1 MPDCGSQVILCDL
14 PIRFDTYS
22 GCTHACEYC
31 FAKKKREIS
40 EVEKKESV
48 IALKN
53 IINGKRNPTT
63 GWCDWNIPLHWGG
76 MSDPLQPCEKLHRR
90 SKECLEYLA
99 KTQYPFVISTKGK
112 LAGDSEYVELLAKC
126 NCVVQISLVDPSY
139 DKWEQG
145 CPTYA
150 ERVEII
156 RKLTKAGVKR
166 LNVRCQP
173 YIPQIQKT
181 LVEKSIPAYAEA
193 GVHGLIVEGYKA
205 QKKRAGMVKVAG
217 DFAFPISVLRPRFE
231 QIKKACHKHGLAF
244 YVGENRLRGMGDS
257 LCCCGIENLEGFRG
271 NSYNFN
277 HLFNDKDGIGESTPA
292 MKIKG
297 LGTQSFRA
305 LKQDSA
311 YGNHLKVTSFED
323 CMKEFGNL
331 AKNIFEPNG
340 RT

>member
-1 MPDCGSQVILCDL
+1 MPRCGSQVILCDL
-14 PIRFDTYS
+14 PVRFDTYA

-31 FAKKKREIS
+31 FAKKQKDIS
-40 EVEKKESV
+40 TIKTDESV
-48 IALKN
+48 KSLRAFVEGQRSIET
-53 IINGKRNPTT
+53 R
-63 GWCDWNIPLHWGG
+63 WCDWNIPLHWGG

-173 YIPQIQKT
+173 YIPQIQTNLIKN
-181 LVEKSIPAYAEA
+181 SIPLYKDI
-193 GVHGLIVEGYKA
+193 GVHGLIVEGYKS
-205 QKKRAGMVKVAG
+205 QKRKAGMLKVAG
-217 DFAFPISVLRPRFE
+217 DYAFPLSVLEPRFQ
-231 QIKKACHKHGLAF
+231 QIKKVCHENGLVF
-244 YVGENRLRGMGDS
+244 YSGENRLRELGDA
-257 LCCCGIENLEGFRG
+257 LCCCGIEGLEGFKG
-271 NSYNFN
+271 NTYNLN
-277 HLFNDKDGIGESTPA
+277 HYYKDSKGIGEATSA
-292 MKIKG
+292 MKSK
-297 LGTQSFRA
+297 
-305 LKQDSA
+305 DSCYCFKSLRMTTA
-311 YGNHLKVTSFED
+311 YLRHLKTATFED
-323 CMKEFGNL
+323 EMKAFSDLGSQ
-331 AKNIFEPNG
+331 IFS
-340 RT
+340 RK